1 MDLDII
7 SLKGYKESGAGS
19 ASEYSRIVEK
29 EEAPRIRARNWQLKR
44 DRLEIARI
52 EKQIGLG
59 AYFFYR
65 ARNFVEERK
74 LKWQK

>member
-7 SLKGYKESGAGS
+7 SLKGYKESRAGS

-29 EEAPRIRARNWQLKR
+29 EAPRIRARNWQLKR
-44 DRLEIARI
+44 DQLEIARI

-65 ARNFVEERK
+65 AKNFVEERK